1 MVGTRT
7 VILTVIVVV
16 IAATLVIAA
25 YGGFFTVVPSTS
37 SAGGSAANAM
47 CPNAAQYNESVPL
60 VYQPTYT
67 ALGQTLTSFGQTLNS
82 TAPGPSH
89 HVTYAT
95 ELLPADS
102 NLGTKLLTPQA
113 MQGVVNYLNA
123 IQKLGVRG
131 VTIDISY
138 PLLTPTFPNYAQY
151 LRFYEEVVQQARERG
166 MTIDIESQIPLLV
179 GYPGISTGSL
189 SYANVTYSTYVA
201 QDRQMIQTIINTLHP
216 DYCNI
221 GTETDTLQMLLHYPE
236 ISTPQ
241 GWGSYISSLLN
252 GLNKN
257 TTKIAVGIG
266 AWDPISYLYATLN
279 DSAIDAIAV
288 HVYPVYGNNLATLIQ
303 IGQLSRQYNKPID
316 IDEMWL
322 HKSVANEGQ
331 GFAKDA
337 QIRQRNVY
345 AFWSPLDEQFLNE
358 MSDFAHT
365 YNVAYMSPF
374 EGSYFFAYLNYNA
387 STANV
392 SYTHA
397 MQMANQA
404 ASQNIASNTISPL
417 GCYYQALIRRQ
428 TS

>member
-1 MVGTRT
+1 
-7 VILTVIVVV
+7 
-16 IAATLVIAA
+16 
-25 YGGFFTVVPSTS
+25 
-37 SAGGSAANAM
+37 
-47 CPNAAQYNESVPL
+47 
-60 VYQPTYT
+60 
-67 ALGQTLTSFGQTLNS
+67 
-82 TAPGPSH
+82 
-89 HVTYAT
+89 
-95 ELLPADS
+95 
-102 NLGTKLLTPQA
+102 
-113 MQGVVNYLNA
+113 
-123 IQKLGVRG
+123 
-131 VTIDISY
+131 
-138 PLLTPTFPNYAQY
+138 
-151 LRFYEEVVQQARERG
+151 
-166 MTIDIESQIPLLV
+166 
-179 GYPGISTGSL
+179 
-189 SYANVTYSTYVA
+189 
-201 QDRQMIQTIINTLHP
+201 
-216 DYCNI
+216 
-221 GTETDTLQMLLHYPE
+221 
-236 ISTPQ
+236 
-241 GWGSYISSLLN
+241 LN

-279 DSAIDAIAV
+279 DSAIDVIAV
-288 HVYPVYGNNLATLIQ
+288 HVYPVYGNNLPTLIQ

-345 AFWSPLDEQFLNE
+345 AFWSPLDEQFFNE

>member
-7 VILTVIVVV
+7 VILTIIALV
-16 IAATLVIAA
+16 IAATLVLAA
-25 YGGFFTVVPSTS
+25 YSGLFVVVPSTS
-37 SAGGSAANAM
+37 TSAENLP
-47 CPNAAQYNESVPL
+47 CPNAAQYNESVSAA
-60 VYQPTYT
+60 YQPTYS
-67 ALGQTLTSFGQTLNS
+67 ALGQILDSFDQTLNS

-102 NLGTKLLTPQA
+102 NLVTKLLTPQA
-113 MQGVVNYLNA
+113 MLSVINYLNA
-123 IQKLGVRG
+123 VQKLGVQG

-138 PLLTPTFPNYAQY
+138 PMLTPTFPNYTQY
-151 LRFYEEVVQQARERG
+151 LRFYEEVVQQARERR

-189 SYANVTYSTYVA
+189 SYANLTYSTYVA
-201 QDRQMIQTIINTLHP
+201 QDKQMIQTIINTLHP
-216 DYCNI
+216 DYLNI
-221 GTETDTLQMLLHYPE
+221 GTETDTLQMLLHYPQ

-279 DSAIDAIAV
+279 YSAIDAIAV

-316 IDEMWL
+316 IDEVWL
-322 HKSVANEGQ
+322 HKSIANEGQ

-345 AFWSPLDEQFLNE
+345 AFWIPLDEQFFSE

-365 YNVAYMSPF
+365 YNVAYLSPF
-374 EGSYFFAYLNYNA
+374 EGSYFFAYLTYNA
-387 STANV
+387 GTASL
-392 SYTHA
+392 SYTQA

-404 ASQNIASNTISPL
+404 ASENIANNIVSPL
-417 GCYYQALIRRQ
+417 GCYYDHLIDRQA
-428 TS
+428 T